1 MPVLYLIPSFL
12 SDNTLKK
19 VIPDDVIKIITNLK
33 QFVVEDIRSAR
44 RFISRVS
51 PSLEINK
58 LVFKELNEHSK
69 EDDFVSLS
77 SYLLKNDTGL
87 LSEVGMPCIAD
98 PGAELVKIAHA
109 NGIKVVPLV
118 GPSSILMALMASGFN
133 GQSFSFVGYL
143 PIKEKERKEV
153 LKVLEKRSLKKKQT
167 QIFIETPYRN
177 ISLLN
182 DILKYCRPETMLSI
196 AADITGKRELIISKS
211 ISEWKN
217 NLPNIHKIPTV
228 FLLQA

>member
-143 PIKEKERKEV
+143 PIKEKERKEA
-153 LKVLEKRSLKKKQT
+153 LKVLEQRSLKEKQT

>member
-19 VIPDDVIKIITNLK
+19 VIPDEVIKIITNLK

-143 PIKEKERKEV
+143 PIKEKERKEA
-153 LKVLEKRSLKKKQT
+153 LKVLEQRSLKEKQT

-196 AADITGKRELIISKS
+196 AADITGKTELIISKS
-211 ISEWKN
+211 IREWKN

>member
-1 MPVLYLIPSFL
+1 
-12 SDNTLKK
+12 
-19 VIPDDVIKIITNLK
+19 
-33 QFVVEDIRSAR
+33 
-44 RFISRVS
+44 
-51 PSLEINK
+51 
-58 LVFKELNEHSK
+58 
-69 EDDFVSLS
+69 
-77 SYLLKNDTGL
+77 
-87 LSEVGMPCIAD
+87 MPCIAD

-143 PIKEKERKEV
+143 PIKEKERKEA
-153 LKVLEKRSLKKKQT
+153 LKVLEQRSLKEKQT

-228 FLLQA
+228 FLLQT

>member
-19 VIPDDVIKIITNLK
+19 VIPDNVIKIITNLK

-58 LVFKELNEHSK
+58 LVFKELNEHSR

-143 PIKEKERKEV
+143 PIKEKERKEA
-153 LKVLEKRSLKKKQT
+153 LKVLEQRSLKEKQT